1 MVFMWFLN
9 YEWSWRVIL
18 EIVCIWLSINL
29 FVSALK
35 GWMTPCNL
43 DFLLWI
49 YLQWALSIPIFHF
62 IIRDH
67 FIFWRIVVLLNYKNI
82 VCASE
87 MIPQV
92 KAVEQVIITEYSIMY
107 HVVNWKYWTLWMP
120 NRLTWESLE
129 NSPLPFHKYHR
140 VYLMHSIQAA
150 YVISHIY
157 PSWRIIWNQ

>member
-29 FVSALK
+29 LVSSLK

-82 VCASE
+82 VCVNE

-92 KAVEQVIITEYSIMY
+92 KAAEQVIITEYSIMY
-107 HVVNWKYWTLWMP
+107 HVVNWKYWTLQVV
-120 NRLTWESLE
+120 RDSLE
-129 NSPLPFHKYHR
+129 KIWQSFLLPSINLIGF
-140 VYLMHSIQAA
+140 VWCIHSRG
-150 YVISHIY
+150 HM
-157 PSWRIIWNQ
+157 